1 MRRQP
6 VYQLTLSVT
15 LFLGLVLG
23 GALAPR
29 GATAATYY
37 VATTGSDVNPGTFFQ
52 PFRTIAKG
60 VQSLHGGDT
69 LYIRRGT
76 YVESIAARFGVIPP
90 SGTSWSQATTIA
102 GYPNETVTLAPGA
115 GSGVVELP
123 WNGELSYIIFA
134 NLIFDGVNL
143 GGRNDVVFLA
153 NNNHIRFINSEMK
166 NAPSHNISGAGGYNE
181 VINCRIHHAQ
191 VYGFYYGGHDS
202 LFEHNEVYDNGG
214 YAYHIYE
221 AMATHVSHN
230 IIRHNTIHGNGHTCV
245 SSNSCHGGVI
255 LSHGSNNQAD
265 HNVVYDNFAGIQV
278 DYLCTDC
285 QVSNNTIYGNLGS
298 GINIGSEAFNTLV
311 ENNILYDN
319 GFPIDDRGVGTILRN
334 NSTTAP

>member
-1 MRRQP
+1 MRRP
-6 VYQLTLSVT
+6 FVYQLTLSVT

-23 GALAPR
+23 GALSPR

-76 YVESIAARFGVIPP
+76 YVEGIAARFGVIPP

-102 GYPNETVTLAPGA
+102 GYPNETVTLAPTAGA
-115 GSGVVELP
+115 AVVELP

-134 NLIFDGVNL
+134 NLILDGVGA
-143 GGRNDVVFLA
+143 GGMNNVVFFA

-166 NAPSHNISGAGGYNE
+166 NAGSVNISGAGGYNE
-181 VINCRIHHAQ
+181 VINCRIHNAKF
-191 VYGFYYGGHDS
+191 YGFYYAGHDS

-221 AMATHVSHN
+221 ASATHVSNN
-230 IIRHNTIHGNGHTCV
+230 IIRHNTIHGNGLTCPLPG
-245 SSNSCHGGVI
+245 CHGGVI

-278 DYLCTDC
+278 DYLCTNC
-285 QVSNNTIYGNLGS
+285 QVSNNTIYGNSNS
-298 GINIGSEAFNTLV
+298 GIAIGPEAFNTLV

-319 GFPIDDRGVGTILRN
+319 GFPIDDQGVGTILRN